1 MTLGNLYPGCF
12 TAAVSVFSSFAF
24 AVKTLFFPVSCL
36 LPYDLP
42 LKSGNGLS
50 HDLLPLQLCHSFLS
64 TPKLLS
70 EITALEILI
79 LILPACMLLPSGEN
93 GDYCE
98 HWYNRLVWL
107 RVLPKRTSLGSS
119 IVVVQ
124 QSPKPLFVCI
134 HFSTGEPALS
144 PKSAEKNIM
153 RRNS

>member
-12 TAAVSVFSSFAF
+12 TAAASFAF
-24 AVKTLFFPVSCL
+24 AVKMLFFPMSCL

-42 LKSGNGLS
+42 LKSGYGPS

-79 LILPACMLLPSGEN
+79 LPACMLLPSGEN
-93 GDYCE
+93 SDYCE